1 VSDRVSLR
9 RRLNEIAFQ
18 QAGYF
23 TAAQAKTAGYSYQAQ
38 NYHVSRGNWVRI
50 DRRIFR
56 LAEWPS
62 SADDVYARWCVW
74 SEGRGVISHESAA
87 AVHELGDLDPN
98 LVHLCLPGSR
108 TSHTG
113 VVLHPDRLERSDI
126 EDRASFRVTTPA
138 RTLLDL
144 ASTHTSQEQLTTAV
158 QDALS
163 AGLVTATTLRR
174 RMDDFGPVAA
184 LRLERALATE
194 PATT

>member
-1 VSDRVSLR
+1 M
-9 RRLNEIAFQ
+9 
-18 QAGYF
+18 
-23 TAAQAKTAGYSYQAQ
+23 
-38 NYHVSRGNWVRI
+38 
-50 DRRIFR
+50 
-56 LAEWPS
+56 
-62 SADDVYARWCVW
+62 
-74 SEGRGVISHESAA
+74 ISHESAA